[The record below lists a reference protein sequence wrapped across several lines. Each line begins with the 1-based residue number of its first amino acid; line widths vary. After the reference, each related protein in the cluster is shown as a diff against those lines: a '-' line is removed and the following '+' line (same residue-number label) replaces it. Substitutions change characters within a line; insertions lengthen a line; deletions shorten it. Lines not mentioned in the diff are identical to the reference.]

1 MTTRFFPR
9 RHWIAALAFTQL
21 LPFASAQRG
30 GTAAKGATSGA
41 TSGDAHWVATWAS
54 AQQQPA
60 AGRGGGGGRGAGAP
74 AAAAAATPAPATP
87 AVTPTPAAPAPGT
100 LNNQTARMIVRT
112 SIGGSRVRV
121 QLSNAFGAAP
131 LDLGAAHIAIRGKDS
146 AIVGG
151 SDRALLFNGKPKAR
165 VLPGAV
171 LLSDPVDLVVPRL
184 GDLAISVY
192 VPGDSGRAS
201 QHSQA
206 LHTTYIAAG
215 DTTDQM
221 EMPDAMMTRAWYWIS
236 SVDVMA
242 PADSGAIVAFGDS
255 ITDGTTSTVDAN
267 RSWPSLLSERLIANP
282 ATANL
287 SVLNM
292 GIAGNRILGDGAG
305 ISALARFDRDVLSQP
320 GVKWLM
326 ILEGINDMNG
336 AGRGGAAA
344 TGPALTADD
353 LIGAMKQMIERAHTH
368 EIKVIG
374 CTLTPYGNATDAV
387 EAMRQ
392 ALNLFIRTSGAFD
405 AVVDFDKVIQDPN
418 NPRQFRDGFNNT
430 DKLHP
435 NDAGYKA
442 MADAVDLSIFAP
454 KAAAAKRA
462 AVRLGTVPQSQR

>member
-1 MTTRFFPR
+1 MTARYFNRPL
-9 RHWIAALAFTQL
+9 WIATLALTQM

-30 GTAAKGATSGA
+30 AANSAT
-41 TSGDAHWVATWAS
+41 DAHWVATWAA
-54 AQQQPA
+54 AQQQPN
-60 AGRGGGGGRGAGAP
+60 AGRGGGGRGAGAP
-74 AAAAAATPAPATP
+74 AAAPTPAPAAPP
-87 AVTPTPAAPAPGT
+87 AGT

-121 QLSNAFGAAP
+121 EFSNAFGSAP
-131 LDLGAAHIAIRGKDS
+131 LDMGAAHIAIRGQDS
-146 AIVGG
+146 AIVAG
-151 SDRALLFNGKPKAR
+151 SDRPLLFNGKPAAR

-215 DTTDQM
+215 DTTGQP
-221 EMPDAMMTRAWYWIS
+221 EMADATTTTAWYWIS

-242 PADSGAIVAFGDS
+242 PADAGAIVAFGDS
-255 ITDGTTSTVDAN
+255 ITDGTTSTVNAN
-267 RSWPSLLSERLIANP
+267 RSWPSLLAERLMTNP

-287 SVLNM
+287 SVLNL
-292 GIAGNRILGDGAG
+292 GIAGNRVLGDGAG
-305 ISALARFDRDVLSQP
+305 VSALARFDRDVLSQP

-326 ILEGINDMNG
+326 IMEGINDMNG
-336 AGRGGAAA
+336 AGRGGAGRGGAA
-344 TGPALTADD
+344 TTGPPLTADD
-353 LIGAMKQMIERAHTH
+353 LIGGMKQMIERAHTH
-368 EIKVIG
+368 GIKVIG

-405 AVVDFDKVIQDPN
+405 GVVDFDKVIQDPN
-418 NPRQFRDGFNNT
+418 NPRQFREGYNNT

-442 MADAVDLSIFAP
+442 MADAVDLSLFVSKP
-454 KAAAAKRA
+454 AATPAARPA
-462 AVRLGTVPQSQR
+462 RR